1 MKLTLFTTDST
12 LALFLQ
18 LLFMAEHLSLLAT
31 ITMVAVAMET
41 PSSIKGVL
49 LWQNI

>member
-1 MKLTLFTTDST
+1 
-12 LALFLQ
+12 
-18 LLFMAEHLSLLAT
+18 MAEHLSLLAT
-31 ITMVAVAMET
+31 TMVAVAMET